1 MAHRA
6 DNREHPILEL
16 VRAQGGRVTPA
27 KRAVVD
33 VLARSDEHLTADDLI
48 AQVTAASP
56 ATAAS
61 TIYRVLQQLEEIGAV
76 EHVHPGRGPAFYHL
90 REIGHAHLVCQ
101 DCGSITDVPDRLL
114 DGLTHQALDRYGFVV
129 DTHHAAVLGRCGN
142 CVSGVRVT

>member
-6 DNREHPILEL
+6 ENRENPILEL

-27 KRAVVD
+27 KRAVVE
-33 VLARSDEHLTADDLI
+33 VLARSADHLTAEDLI
-48 AQVTAASP
+48 TQITEASP

-101 DCGSITDVPDRLL
+101 DCGSITDVPDLLL
-114 DGLTHQALDRYGFVV
+114 DVLSHQALDRYGFVV
-129 DTHHAAVLGRCGN
+129 DTHHAAVLGRCEA
-142 CVSGVRVT
+142 CAHE